1 MKWLG
6 SQGGGCAA
14 PTGPP
19 QPPSATAMRAGSC
32 SPVPCRARASA
43 APFAWTVELA
53 SGTPVPALTLRFVM
67 QNLNFEL
74 ATTLEHLELAQWHVA
89 SGSRLIRR
97 QREMLLHLE
106 RDREPVVEAK
116 MRLLEFEQS
125 QLALIA
131 HRDRIAATL
140 AAIASQRVQ

>member
-1 MKWLG
+1 
-6 SQGGGCAA
+6 
-14 PTGPP
+14 
-19 QPPSATAMRAGSC
+19 
-32 SPVPCRARASA
+32 
-43 APFAWTVELA
+43 
-53 SGTPVPALTLRFVM
+53 LTLWFVM

-106 RDREPVVEAK
+106 RDGEPVVEAK

-125 QLALIA
+125 QLARIA

-140 AAIASQRVQ
+140 GVTAHRAVYAAPG

>member
-6 SQGGGCAA
+6 SQGDGCAA
-14 PTGPP
+14 PAGPP
-19 QPPSATAMRAGSC
+19 AAERDC
-32 SPVPCRARASA
+32 NEPVRPCRASICC
-43 APFAWTVELA
+43 APFDWTVELA
-53 SGTPVPALTLRFVM
+53 SGTPAPALTLWFVM

-125 QLALIA
+125 QLARIA

-140 AAIASQRVQ
+140 AAIASRRVQ

>member
-1 MKWLG
+1 M
-6 SQGGGCAA
+6 
-14 PTGPP
+14 
-19 QPPSATAMRAGSC
+19 
-32 SPVPCRARASA
+32 
-43 APFAWTVELA
+43 
-53 SGTPVPALTLRFVM
+53 TLWFVM

-74 ATTLEHLELAQWHVA
+74 ATTLEHLELAQWHVS

-106 RDREPVVEAK
+106 RDGEPVVEAK

-125 QLALIA
+125 QLARIA

-140 AAIASQRVQ
+140 GVTAHRAV